1 MKDLSSHMMD
11 IVQNS
16 IRAEA
21 SWIQIRI
28 CEDPEADLFLI
39 EIQDNGC
46 GMDEATLAR
55 VRDPFFTSRTVRKV
69 GLGIP
74 LLQQNAERT
83 GGKVSIVSQPGQGTT
98 LTARFGHSHLD
109 RPPLGDVA
117 ETLTLLAAANPAIHF
132 SYDHS
137 TPSGTYRFDTQEI
150 IQVLELSP
158 NNSYMEKIKSLADLK
173 KIRDNVQSKIDLR
186 EKSEHPEN
194 LIQIKVAM
202 ATCGIAAGSKET
214 MNYFLNNLEK
224 NGIQAVVTQTG
235 CMGYCFAEPTVE
247 ITKPGKEP
255 IVFGHVNCAKA
266 EEIIQKYLKNDELVE
281 GIIPV
286 NYQSI

>member
-98 LTARFGHSHLD
+98 LT
-109 RPPLGDVA
+109 
-117 ETLTLLAAANPAIHF
+117 LLAASNPAIHF

-150 IQVLELSP
+150 IQVLEGVPLG
-158 NNSYMEKIKSLADLK
+158 
-173 KIRDNVQSKIDLR
+173 
-186 EKSEHPEN
+186 HPEILPAIQN
-194 LIQIKVAM
+194 LIRENL
-202 ATCGIAAGSKET
+202 KE
-214 MNYFLNNLEK
+214 
-224 NGIQAVVTQTG
+224 IHA
-235 CMGYCFAEPTVE
+235 
-247 ITKPGKEP
+247 
-255 IVFGHVNCAKA
+255 
-266 EEIIQKYLKNDELVE
+266 D
-281 GIIPV
+281 
-286 NYQSI
+286 QSMSIRQS

>member
-39 EIQDNGC
+39 EIQDN
-46 GMDEATLAR
+46 AR

-132 SYDHS
+132 SYDHT

-150 IQVLELSP
+150 IQVLEGVPLG
-158 NNSYMEKIKSLADLK
+158 
-173 KIRDNVQSKIDLR
+173 
-186 EKSEHPEN
+186 HPEILPAIQN
-194 LIQIKVAM
+194 LIRENL
-202 ATCGIAAGSKET
+202 KE
-214 MNYFLNNLEK
+214 
-224 NGIQAVVTQTG
+224 IHA
-235 CMGYCFAEPTVE
+235 
-247 ITKPGKEP
+247 
-255 IVFGHVNCAKA
+255 
-266 EEIIQKYLKNDELVE
+266 D
-281 GIIPV
+281 
-286 NYQSI
+286 QSMSIRQS

>member
-74 LLQQNAERT
+74 LLQQNADEPEE
-83 GGKVSIVSQPGQGTT
+83 KLVSSHSRVKGLLSQPVSVIPIWT
-98 LTARFGHSHLD
+98 
-109 RPPLGDVA
+109 V
-117 ETLTLLAAANPAIHF
+117 LLW
-132 SYDHS
+132 
-137 TPSGTYRFDTQEI
+137 E
-150 IQVLELSP
+150 
-158 NNSYMEKIKSLADLK
+158 M
-173 KIRDNVQSKIDLR
+173 
-186 EKSEHPEN
+186 
-194 LIQIKVAM
+194 
-202 ATCGIAAGSKET
+202 
-214 MNYFLNNLEK
+214 
-224 NGIQAVVTQTG
+224 
-235 CMGYCFAEPTVE
+235 
-247 ITKPGKEP
+247 
-255 IVFGHVNCAKA
+255 
-266 EEIIQKYLKNDELVE
+266 
-281 GIIPV
+281 
-286 NYQSI
+286 